1 MISLV
6 KADGED
12 SDNVCC
18 FFFFFTDDKRTI
30 TQEHLQN
37 GSIFYEIDTAILYVY
52 DADDDTWIIQ

>member
-18 FFFFFTDDKRTI
+18 FFGKSTDDKRTI

-37 GSIFYEIDTAILYVY
+37 GSLFYEIDTASLYIY
-52 DADDDTWIIQ
+52 DAEEDTWVIQ

>member
-18 FFFFFTDDKRTI
+18 FFGKNLKARKN
-30 TQEHLQN
+30 L
-37 GSIFYEIDTAILYVY
+37 
-52 DADDDTWIIQ
+52 